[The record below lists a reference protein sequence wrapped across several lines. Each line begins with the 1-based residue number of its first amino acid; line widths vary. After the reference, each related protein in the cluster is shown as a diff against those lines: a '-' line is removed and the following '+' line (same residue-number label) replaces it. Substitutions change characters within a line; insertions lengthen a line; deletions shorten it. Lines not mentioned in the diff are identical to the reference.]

1 MYTVIIIVAIS
12 IVLLISIYLTI
23 LNVNLT
29 RLLNTIDK
37 IIEIKMDTDK
47 SILKHNYSVKS
58 SRELL
63 EYLVEQK
70 LMDWRI
76 YNVNPSSDNYITEE
90 DMKACIEYII
100 KKIMLEMTPTTKD
113 VLSVGYPMETETD
126 MIESIKNRAKIA
138 VLNYSI
144 QQNNAQEHEEII
156 KNINVTP

>member
-1 MYTVIIIVAIS
+1 
-12 IVLLISIYLTI
+12 
-23 LNVNLT
+23 
-29 RLLNTIDK
+29 
-37 IIEIKMDTDK
+37 MDTDK

-90 DMKACIEYII
+90 DMKTCIEYII
-100 KKIMLEMTPTTKD
+100 KKIMLEMTPTIKD

-144 QQNNAQEHEEII
+144 QQNNAQEHEEIV